1 MKLPNRNDKVYKE
14 IERFKEYELTNCI
27 VYEMAIR
34 NEYVKELM
42 FLYQK
47 ELNSW
52 GIDISFNLN
61 EECINIP
68 SKRIVENY
76 EYSKYYKEETI
87 ESNFIKDELELH
99 SIYPTALQ
107 EFFLVPGK
115 NDIKDIDPMVIIE
128 EHQENFI
135 DETKPRKRTLI
146 LDKYN
151 SNYHEDNSY
160 KLQSL
165 SNVLNINYSR
175 PKIISENEKKA
186 DVSLN
191 LKLSKEE
198 LIAYIEK
205 IKDTFDKDN
214 SIIMTP
220 LELLGKELNIEY
232 IDIKNMT
239 AKEWADMFY
248 MYDFFN
254 ASKDLITDKHNDLI
268 ENLTVYNGYKI
279 EKSKAEQ
286 KKGESKSKIISY
298 EAYSNLILR
307 NPGIYND
314 RIVKNFYSLST
325 IKSRLKLMK
334 SLIEDMNYKKLI

>member
-1 MKLPNRNDKVYKE
+1 MKLPNRNDEVYKE
-14 IERFKEYELTNCI
+14 IEKFKDYELTNCI

-34 NEYVKELM
+34 NKYIKELM
-42 FLYQK
+42 FLYEIHLQK
-47 ELNSW
+47 FGFN
-52 GIDISFNLN
+52 IRFNLSYEN
-61 EECINIP
+61 INAP
-68 SKRIVENY
+68 SEILLENY
-76 EYSKYYKEETI
+76 EYSKYYKEEII
-87 ESNFIKDELELH
+87 EINFIKEELE
-99 SIYPTALQ
+99 SYCIYPTALQ
-107 EFFLVPGK
+107 DFYLVPSDNSKKG
-115 NDIKDIDPMVIIE
+115 IEPIVIIE
-128 EHQENFI
+128 EHQEGFI
-135 DETKPRKRTLI
+135 DETKPRKRTVI

-151 SNYHEDNSY
+151 SSYDEDNSY

-175 PKIISENEKKA
+175 PKIISETEKRA
-186 DVSLN
+186 DISLN

-205 IKDTFDKDN
+205 IKDTYDKDN

-248 MYDFFN
+248 MYDFFK

-268 ENLTVYNGYKI
+268 ENLTIYNGYKI
-279 EKSKAEQ
+279 EKSKGEQ
-286 KKGESKSKIISY
+286 KKGESKSKIVSY